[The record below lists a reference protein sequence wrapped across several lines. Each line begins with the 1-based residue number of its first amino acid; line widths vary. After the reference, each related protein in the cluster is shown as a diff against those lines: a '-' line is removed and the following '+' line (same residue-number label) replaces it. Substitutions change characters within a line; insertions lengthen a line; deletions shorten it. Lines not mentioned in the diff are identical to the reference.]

1 VENLKNEIFGMTGE
15 AGKPKPFAES
25 RRMLSEIT
33 LSRQSENTQINVVG
47 GRAGH
52 KIGKRQK
59 NLGNSNGVSE

>member
-1 VENLKNEIFGMTGE
+1 VEIFKFKSFGMTGE

-47 GRAGH
+47 RRAGT
-52 KIGKRQK
+52 R
-59 NLGNSNGVSE
+59 

>member
-1 VENLKNEIFGMTGE
+1 VEILKIKSFGMTGE

-47 GRAGH
+47 RRTGTR
-52 KIGKRQK
+52 
-59 NLGNSNGVSE
+59 